1 MMANLAAIDEF
12 GHFRSQQPV
21 AAIGTG
27 GRRQIALE
35 LHGRV
40 ILGSSLT
47 LRRLANCSAK
57 QGRLSLLKTP
67 KAKEI
72 MEFLWHLEF

>member
-1 MMANLAAIDEF
+1 MMANLAAINEF
-12 GHFRSQQPV
+12 GHFGSQQPV

-47 LRRLANCSAK
+47 WQLKDTFRETPVTGTLRV
-57 QGRLSLLKTP
+57 GY
-67 KAKEI
+67 
-72 MEFLWHLEF
+72 